1 MFFIF
6 DLLVLCTLY
15 LDISMTLVFF
25 MIMHSEIIFQLIE

>member
-15 LDISMTLVFF
+15 FDISMTLVFF
-25 MIMHSEIIFQLIE
+25 MIKHLQIIFQLIE